1 MYGCNVKARS
11 NRSSEKTFIFMDLIG
26 NEFYGSGY
34 QDKSIV
40 VLNENRSFV
49 RINTKNGYREKKD
62 KEGFSKWIENLF

>member
-1 MYGCNVKARS
+1 
-11 NRSSEKTFIFMDLIG
+11 MDLIG

-62 KEGFSKWIENLF
+62 KEGFSKLIENLF